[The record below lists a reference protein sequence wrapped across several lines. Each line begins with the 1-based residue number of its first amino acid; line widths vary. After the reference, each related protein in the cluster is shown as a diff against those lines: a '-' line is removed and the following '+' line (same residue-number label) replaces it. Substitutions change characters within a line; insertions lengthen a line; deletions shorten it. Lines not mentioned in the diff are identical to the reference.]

1 MASRKRM
8 HPSSDKPLQL
18 VFGSTETNCCTQTSA
33 SRNSAD
39 GVGGSSIQTLQELTG
54 NVIRKQV
61 EEERKD
67 IIRKHSDI
75 FDSKRIEL
83 EHKREELER
92 QMREVEEQMKSVE
105 IECHKDMLIE
115 LDQFD
120 NEKQPEMLDVL
131 TDTGQLDR
139 ICPLCEKYFRSSTD
153 LPTCCLGR
161 ERCHLHTV
169 QRCCFSCSR
178 LSFHDIFECLALA
191 DYKGGKRNNDELIG
205 GLGIVEDLAALES
218 AATTP
223 SWMLEQIFGE
233 EAGLIGREGEDEY
246 EESATTIAA
255 AAIRLVP
262 SESGSVTCPV
272 CHYQFCDHD
281 LLSHFAPCCRQ
292 AQTNNQCIDIC
303 SRSE

>member
-1 MASRKRM
+1 M
-8 HPSSDKPLQL
+8 HPSSDKPL
-18 VFGSTETNCCTQTSA
+18 VFGLTEINCRTPMSA
-33 SRNSAD
+33 SKKNA
-39 GVGGSSIQTLQELTG
+39 GGAGGSCIQTLQELTG
-54 NVIRKQV
+54 NFIRKQV

-67 IIRKHSDI
+67 VIRKHSVI

-83 EHKREELER
+83 ELKQEKLQR

-105 IECHKDMLIE
+105 IDCHKDMLTE

-120 NEKQPEMLDVL
+120 NEIQPEKLDVL

-161 ERCHLHTV
+161 EGCHLHTV

-178 LSFHDIFECLALA
+178 LSFYDIFQCLALC
-191 DYKGGKRNNDELIG
+191 DYKGGKRSNDELMG
-205 GLGIVEDLAALES
+205 GLGLVEDLASLES

-233 EAGLIGREGEDEY
+233 EAESIGQENKDEY
-246 EESATTIAA
+246 EESATTITAA
-255 AAIRLVP
+255 AVRLVP

-272 CHYQFCDHD
+272 CHHQFCDHD
-281 LLSHFAPCCRQ
+281 FLYHFAPCCRQ
-292 AQTNNQCIDIC
+292 AQTDNQCIDIC
-303 SRSE
+303 SRSKSRSKSRSE